1 MHKKQSIPL
10 KKQRVFNVS
19 VRDDLLPWWNGEV
32 EPRIRKSYKGNRT
45 AFIMDAIREKIEK
58 EESNGG

>member
-1 MHKKQSIPL
+1 MKKKHSVPM

-32 EPRIRKSYKGNRT
+32 EPLIRKSHKGNRT
-45 AFIMDAIREKIEK
+45 AFIMDAIREKIER
-58 EESNGG
+58 EATQ